1 MTTNNEHNAPFVGRK
16 VMYILETGNRVEE
29 NVRQQMRAIR
39 ILGARLTACC
49 LSGYE
54 CDIKPDKEYDHLIKL
69 GLSQKQ
75 LSGNRFRA
83 VLALRSILKTDDNDT
98 LICNQ
103 YKAVTTAILAT
114 AFTLGPKP
122 KIVALL
128 RGYNALSS
136 KSRRRTYRLFSRRL
150 SGIIAL
156 TAAQKQHFL
165 SLAPF
170 LQPEKIH
177 VVPNHL
183 DYDTLRANMLPREQA
198 RYKLGLP
205 QNALVI
211 GCITRFDSL
220 KRIEDL
226 IGAMPKVLAR
236 EPRGHLSLIGKGRT
250 WESNIKQIRELGL
263 TEHVTLHGYQPNA
276 SRLLKAF
283 DIFAFPSEADNFA
296 RVLLEA
302 MAAELPIVAVDAG
315 GTPEVVASNVH
326 LVPPRSSHEL
336 ASALLKVAVLNPQQ
350 RLELGRNAYYYA
362 KTTHTA
368 LRIRNALQQ
377 ALDFKQ

>member
-1 MTTNNEHNAPFVGRK
+1 
-16 VMYILETGNRVEE
+16 
-29 NVRQQMRAIR
+29 
-39 ILGARLTACC
+39 
-49 LSGYE
+49 
-54 CDIKPDKEYDHLIKL
+54 
-69 GLSQKQ
+69 
-75 LSGNRFRA
+75 
-83 VLALRSILKTDDNDT
+83 
-98 LICNQ
+98 
-103 YKAVTTAILAT
+103 
-114 AFTLGPKP
+114 
-122 KIVALL
+122 
-128 RGYNALSS
+128 
-136 KSRRRTYRLFSRRL
+136 
-150 SGIIAL
+150 
-156 TAAQKQHFL
+156 
-165 SLAPF
+165 

-302 MAAELPIVAVDAG
+302 MAAEVPIVAVDAG